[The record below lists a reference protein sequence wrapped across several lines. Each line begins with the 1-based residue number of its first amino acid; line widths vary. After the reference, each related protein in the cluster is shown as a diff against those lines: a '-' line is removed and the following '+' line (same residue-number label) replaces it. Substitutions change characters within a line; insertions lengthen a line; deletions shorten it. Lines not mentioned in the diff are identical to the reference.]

1 MVRKISILV
10 LLYSSLATGLASAA
24 PCPDVVGTWD
34 FTLQCV
40 RVNTNPSPPPAT
52 VANFGTLLLQGFI
65 TQQQA
70 CAFAG
75 ELGPPG
81 ASFGPNS
88 WIGVLSG
95 TGGRTV
101 NFNWFGANGAG
112 ELSAN
117 HQNMT
122 FTYTF
127 SATGEPTTACTG
139 SGVKQ

>member
-1 MVRKISILV
+1 MVRKLGILA
-10 LLYSSLATGLASAA
+10 LLLSPLATGLASAA
-24 PCPDVVGTWD
+24 PCPDVTGTWN

-40 RVNTNPSPPPAT
+40 RVNPNTSPPPAT
-52 VANFGTLLLQGFI
+52 VATFGILPLQGFI
-65 TQQQA
+65 TKQQA
-70 CAFAG
+70 CAFTG

-81 ASFGPNS
+81 GSFGPNS

-101 NFNWFGANGAG
+101 NFNWFGANGSG

-117 HQNMT
+117 HQAMT

-127 SATGEPTTACTG
+127 SESGEPPTACTG
-139 SGVKQ
+139 EGVKQ